1 MYDMHNVGLIAN
13 IQSSKETNV
22 GCYGSMIALHLVLL
36 LLVLILTEQSFNY
49 NPGLSSYQP
58 TPNIPAPH
66 IVHIG
71 LEHLFNF
78 LCKYTRPLYRT
89 YRFGTSF

>member
-1 MYDMHNVGLIAN
+1 
-13 IQSSKETNV
+13 
-22 GCYGSMIALHLVLL
+22 MIALHLVLL

-71 LEHLFNF
+71 SEHLTIY
-78 LCKYTRPLYRT
+78 KARRYR
-89 YRFGTSF
+89 YIYLLPFY